1 MKLLSLVYKSIAPG
15 HEGLS
20 LSSLDPG
27 CQRFARELLE
37 LAFVCGGLVGNATV
51 YTCASGDLRQ
61 RSQCPWR

>member
-20 LSSLDPG
+20 LCSLDPG

-51 YTCASGDLRQ
+51 YTCAF
-61 RSQCPWR
+61 W